1 MPGYENLTL
10 KHIGDF
16 AMKQPD
22 ILDYLPDQ
30 PDLKKVP
37 KQWIV
42 NVCAAVIG
50 APFRTWVAEQVNARN
65 EHVKSKKN
73 MMISIDPK
81 MAEKFAQSTHVS
93 CKSIIHSCRH

>member
-1 MPGYENLTL
+1 MLNCRKKHLTNDQIQTIYVPGYENLTL

-16 AMKQPD
+16 ASQQPD
-22 ILDYLPDQ
+22 ILDYLPDD

-50 APFRTWVAEQVNARN
+50 APFRDWVAEQV
-65 EHVKSKKN
+65 
-73 MMISIDPK
+73 
-81 MAEKFAQSTHVS
+81 
-93 CKSIIHSCRH
+93 